1 VRVKK
6 KGKAFTLL
14 EMLIVLALLGTLIVT
29 CSMKG
34 LGYLKLYKQS
44 NATKEYQ
51 RTLRLFSEYAQ
62 LENISFVVNFEQK
75 NGKTWVKMDEKEG
88 LSEKIFSSKNLY
100 FEKKIK
106 EKKIC
111 FHRDGSREILDQEY
125 E

>member
-1 VRVKK
+1 MRVKK

-34 LGYLKLYKQS
+34 LGYLKLYKES

-88 LSEKIFSSKNLY
+88 LSEKIFSSKNLN

>member
-1 VRVKK
+1 MRVKK

-34 LGYLKLYKQS
+34 LEYLKFYKES
-44 NATKEYQ
+44 NATKEYR
-51 RTLRLFSEYAQ
+51 RTLQLFSEYAQ

-88 LSEKIFSSKNLY
+88 LSEKIFSSKILY

-111 FHRDGSREILDQEY
+111 FHADGSREILDQEY

>member
-34 LGYLKLYKQS
+34 LEYLKFYKES
-44 NATKEYQ
+44 NATKEYR
-51 RTLRLFSEYAQ
+51 RTLQLFSEYAQ

-88 LSEKIFSSKNLY
+88 LSEKIFSSKILY

-111 FHRDGSREILDQEY
+111 FHADGSREILDQEY

>member
-14 EMLIVLALLGTLIVT
+14 EMLIVLALLGTLIFT

-34 LGYLKLYKQS
+34 LEYLKFFKES
-44 NATKEYQ
+44 NATKEYR
-51 RTLRLFSEYAQ
+51 RTLQLFSEYAQ

-88 LSEKIFSSKNLY
+88 LSEKIFSSKTLY

-111 FHRDGSREILDQEY
+111 FHADGSREILDQEY

>member
-1 VRVKK
+1 MRVKK

-14 EMLIVLALLGTLIVT
+14 EMLIVLALLGTLIFT

-34 LGYLKLYKQS
+34 LEYLKFFKES
-44 NATKEYQ
+44 NATKEYR
-51 RTLRLFSEYAQ
+51 RTLQLFSEYAQ

-88 LSEKIFSSKNLY
+88 LSEKIFSSKTLY

-111 FHRDGSREILDQEY
+111 FHADGSREILDQEY

>member
-14 EMLIVLALLGTLIVT
+14 EMLIVLALLGTLVVT

-111 FHRDGSREILDQEY
+111 FYRDGSREILDQEY

>member
-1 VRVKK
+1 MEVKK
-6 KGKAFTLL
+6 NGKAFTLL

-34 LGYLKLYKQS
+34 LGYLKLYKES

-88 LSEKIFSSKNLY
+88 LSEKFFSSKTLY